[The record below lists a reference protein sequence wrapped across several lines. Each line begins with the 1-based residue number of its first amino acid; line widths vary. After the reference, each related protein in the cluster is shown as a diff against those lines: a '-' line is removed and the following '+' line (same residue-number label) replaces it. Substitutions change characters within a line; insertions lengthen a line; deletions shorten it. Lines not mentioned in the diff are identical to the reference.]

1 MYSEPQIWA
10 STGTPTASPR
20 CQSLAVI
27 TICSHVL
34 FPAFSR
40 ISDDSSRFRAAFLR
54 ALGWIWFAA
63 LPVGALSVVVGE
75 PVVVLLLGEEWR
87 AAGAAT
93 AAMAGIGL
101 GVALLSVTAEAIK
114 GAGRS
119 SLLNWLTALGLG
131 LGLPLVVLLLP
142 FGLVGSRH
150 RNLGQR
156 IWSSAS
162 SASNSPASVVG
173 ASRRETAACLW
184 PTTLSAAVAFA
195 VVLPLERFVVRSDH
209 YPVLPGLAWIVVEC
223 MLFALV
229 YIGALRLI
237 SPSRYRSVR
246 DVVGRA
252 LAKVAAGICSST
264 ASTNKFATAA
274 AETPGTSPERR
285 IRRSRNELQRYQPE
299 RSRSTMRLTASTS
312 GPRCQ

>member
-1 MYSEPQIWA
+1 MIVGRVLGTADLGQYRYAYRIA
-10 STGTPTASPR
+10 SLPV
-20 CQSLAVI
+20 LAVI
-27 TICSHVL
+27 TICSRVL

-40 ISDDSSRFRAAFLR
+40 ISDDSSRFRAAYLR

-93 AAMAGIGL
+93 AAMAGLGL
-101 GVALLSVTAEAIK
+101 AVALLSASAEAIK

-119 SLLNWLTALGLG
+119 SLLNWLTAIGLG

-142 FGLVGSRH
+142 FGLVGV
-150 RNLGQR
+150 G
-156 IWSSAS
+156 IAISA
-162 SASNSPASVVG
+162 AHLVVGFVGVELARSVVG

-246 DVVGRA
+246 DAVGRA
-252 LAKVAAGICSST
+252 LAKVTGICSST
-264 ASTNKFATAA
+264 ASTN
-274 AETPGTSPERR
+274 E
-285 IRRSRNELQRYQPE
+285 
-299 RSRSTMRLTASTS
+299 
-312 GPRCQ
+312 PRGGG

>member
-1 MYSEPQIWA
+1 M
-10 STGTPTASPR
+10 
-20 CQSLAVI
+20 
-27 TICSHVL
+27 L

-93 AAMAGIGL
+93 AAMAGLGL
-101 GVALLSVTAEAIK
+101 GVALLSATGEAIK

-119 SLLNWLTALGLG
+119 SLLNWLTAIGLG

-142 FGLVGSRH
+142 FGLVGV
-150 RNLGQR
+150 G
-156 IWSSAS
+156 IAISA
-162 SASNSPASVVG
+162 AYLVVGFVGVELARSVVG

-195 VVLPLERFVVRSDH
+195 VVLPLERLVVRSDH
-209 YPVLPGLAWIVVEC
+209 YPVLPGLALIVVEC

-229 YIGALRLI
+229 YVGALRLI

-252 LAKVAAGICSST
+252 LAKVTGPARRLV
-264 ASTNKFATAA
+264 
-274 AETPGTSPERR
+274 SP
-285 IRRSRNELQRYQPE
+285 S
-299 RSRSTMRLTASTS
+299 
-312 GPRCQ
+312 